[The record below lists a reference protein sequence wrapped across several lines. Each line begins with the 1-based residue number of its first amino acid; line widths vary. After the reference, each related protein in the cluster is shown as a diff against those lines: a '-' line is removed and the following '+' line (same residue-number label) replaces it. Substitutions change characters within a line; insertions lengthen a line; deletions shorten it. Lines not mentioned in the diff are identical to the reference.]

1 MAFRT
6 TESIRLAGVLIQQQK
21 EVNQLKV
28 EASIDRIKV
37 QFGVIQNAMIFVPIF
52 EKWATVH

>member
-37 QFGVIQNAMIFVPIF
+37 QFGVFKNVKRGFQL
-52 EKWATVH
+52 

>member
-37 QFGVIQNAMIFVPIF
+37 YGYAQ
-52 EKWATVH
+52 